1 MTLKEMRTQPLV
13 NILDKMDM
21 VDLKV
26 HTDDR
31 GNIAPSKLS
40 MSLPP
45 KMRGARRKE
54 GDFNGKDVDRNGQ
67 GPPGPP

>member
-31 GNIAPSKLS
+31 GNICAIEIKYEPTAENAGSEKKGNQSPRWL
-40 MSLPP
+40 
-45 KMRGARRKE
+45 
-54 GDFNGKDVDRNGQ
+54 
-67 GPPGPP
+67 

>member
-31 GNIAPSKLS
+31 GNICAIEIKHEPTAENAGSEK
-40 MSLPP
+40 
-45 KMRGARRKE
+45 KGRG
-54 GDFNGKDVDRNGQ
+54 F
-67 GPPGPP
+67 